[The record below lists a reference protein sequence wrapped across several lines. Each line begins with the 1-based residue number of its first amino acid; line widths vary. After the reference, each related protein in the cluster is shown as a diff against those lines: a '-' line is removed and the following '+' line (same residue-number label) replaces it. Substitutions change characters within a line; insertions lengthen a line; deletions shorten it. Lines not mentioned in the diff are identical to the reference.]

1 MEDMVS
7 ATLLGQ
13 NFTTSEKYIVGS
25 DYVTRPMAGNF
36 PLIGVDAFITVNKSG
51 LATLRFVPKE
61 NGIPNVDPAIFE
73 VMCDAEAL
81 ATLSAVAQ
89 TLIDH
94 ARARWGQ

>member
-36 PLIGVDAFITVNKSG
+36 PLIGDDAFITVNK
-51 LATLRFVPKE
+51 
-61 NGIPNVDPAIFE
+61 
-73 VMCDAEAL
+73 
-81 ATLSAVAQ
+81 
-89 TLIDH
+89 
-94 ARARWGQ
+94 